1 MELKIIKFD
10 NAIIEINFEELK
22 QQLKDRISIYD
33 NLELNEDNI
42 EIINDSK
49 KDLKKL
55 FEAVETKRKELKK
68 ALAEPYNQL
77 EAKIKELETLINEPL
92 NKADSFLKEI
102 EERRREN
109 KKKEIE
115 EYFKQVNNN
124 EYIKFEDIFTSDM
137 LNKTKTMK
145 EIKSIIDSFVKKIE
159 NDLLVIGENVSLK
172 SYYLQN
178 NFDLNKTLLEQ
189 KIQEEMA
196 KIKLEDIE
204 PIQLVPQV
212 QPQPIVQPIVQP
224 TVRNYKINITIE
236 GTKEELLKVSEF
248 LKNNKIKYTRL

>member
-55 FEAVETKRKELKK
+55 FEAVEMKRKELKK

-77 EAKIKELETLINEPL
+77 EVKIKELETLINEPL

-102 EERRREN
+102 EERRKEN

-145 EIKSIIDSFVKKIE
+145 EIKSIIDSFVKKVE

-189 KIQEEMA
+189 RRQEEIA
-196 KIKLEDIE
+196 KPKPEVKVQPKVE
-204 PIQLVPQV
+204 QAPQV
-212 QPQPIVQPIVQP
+212 QPQPQPVVQQH
-224 TVRNYKINITIE
+224 YKISFTIE

>member
-42 EIINDSK
+42 EVINDSK

-55 FEAVETKRKELKK
+55 FDAVETKRKELKK

-102 EERRREN
+102 EERRKEN

-115 EYFKQVNNN
+115 EYFKKVNNN
-124 EYIKFEDIFTSDM
+124 EYIKFENVFTTEM
-137 LNKTKTMK
+137 LNKTKSMK
-145 EIKSIIDSFVKKIE
+145 EIKNIIDSFVKKVE
-159 NDLLVIGENVSLK
+159 NDLLAIGENVSLK

-178 NFDLNKTLLEQ
+178 NFDLGKTLLEQ
-189 KIQEEMA
+189 RRQEEMA
-196 KIKLEDIE
+196 KPK
-204 PIQLVPQV
+204 IQLTVEPVQQPQPQV
-212 QPQPIVQPIVQP
+212 QPVVKQH
-224 TVRNYKINITIE
+224 YKISFTIE

-248 LKNNKIKYTRL
+248 LKTNKIKYTRL

>member
-1 MELKIIKFD
+1 MELKIVKFD
-10 NAIIEINFEELK
+10 NAVIEINFEELK

-42 EIINDSK
+42 EVINDSK

-55 FEAVETKRKELKK
+55 FDAVETKRKELKK

-102 EERRREN
+102 EERRKEN

-115 EYFKQVNNN
+115 EYFKKVNNN
-124 EYIKFEDIFTSDM
+124 EYIKFEDVFTTDM
-137 LNKTKTMK
+137 LNKTKSMK
-145 EIKSIIDSFVKKIE
+145 EIKSIIDLFVKKVE
-159 NDLLVIGENVSLK
+159 NDLLIIGENVSLK

-178 NFDLNKTLLEQ
+178 KFDLGKTLLEQ
-189 KIQEEMA
+189 RRQEEMA
-196 KIKLEDIE
+196 KPKPEVQ
-204 PIQLVPQV
+204 PVPQPV
-212 QPQPIVQPIVQP
+212 AQPQPIVQPTVQP
-224 TVRNYKINITIE
+224 TVQHYKISFTIE
-236 GTKEELLKVSEF
+236 GTKEEILKVSEF

>member
-10 NAIIEINFEELK
+10 NSIIEINFEELK

-42 EIINDSK
+42 KVINDSK
-49 KDLKKL
+49 RDLKKL
-55 FEAVETKRKELKK
+55 FDAVEIKRKELKK

-102 EERRREN
+102 EERRKEN

-115 EYFKQVNNN
+115 EYFKKVNNN

-145 EIKSIIDSFVKKIE
+145 EIKSIIDSFVKKVE

-189 KIQEEMA
+189 KRQEEIA
-196 KIKLEDIE
+196 KPKPEVKVQPKVE
-204 PIQLVPQV
+204 QAP
-212 QPQPIVQPIVQP
+212 QPQPQPQPVVQPH
-224 TVRNYKINITIE
+224 YKISFTIE

>member
-1 MELKIIKFD
+1 MELKIINFN

-55 FEAVETKRKELKK
+55 FETVEAKRKELKK

-102 EERRREN
+102 EERRKEN

-124 EYIKFEDIFTSDM
+124 EYIKFEDIFTTDM

-145 EIKSIIDSFVKKIE
+145 EIKSIIDSFVKKVD
-159 NDLLVIGENVSLK
+159 NDLLVISENVSLK

-196 KIKLEDIE
+196 KPK
-204 PIQLVPQV
+204 
-212 QPQPIVQPIVQP
+212 VQP
-224 TVRNYKINITIE
+224 TVEPVQQPQPQPQPVQQHYKISFTIE
-236 GTKEELLKVSEF
+236 GTKEELLKVREF

>member
-102 EERRREN
+102 EERRKEN

>member
-10 NAIIEINFEELK
+10 NPIIEINFEELK

-55 FEAVETKRKELKK
+55 FEAVEMKRKELKK

-77 EAKIKELETLINEPL
+77 EVKIKELETLINEPL

-102 EERRREN
+102 EERRKEN

-145 EIKSIIDSFVKKIE
+145 EIKSIIDSFVKKVE

-189 KIQEEMA
+189 RRQEEIA
-196 KIKLEDIE
+196 KPKPEVKVQPKVE
-204 PIQLVPQV
+204 QAPQV
-212 QPQPIVQPIVQP
+212 QPQPQPVVQQH
-224 TVRNYKINITIE
+224 YKISFTIE